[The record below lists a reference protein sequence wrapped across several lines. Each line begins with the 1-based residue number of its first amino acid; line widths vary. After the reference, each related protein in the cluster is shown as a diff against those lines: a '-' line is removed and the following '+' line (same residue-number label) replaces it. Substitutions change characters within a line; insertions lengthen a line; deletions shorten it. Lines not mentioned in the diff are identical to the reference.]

1 MHLVG
6 RRNLEIGEAG
16 QGTKMAFAA
25 ASANSTSDVIVNAH
39 WIDKAPND
47 VMHVYKRYVLCV

>member
-1 MHLVG
+1 MCIRWEV
-6 RRNLEIGEAG
+6 ATWKSVK
-16 QGTKMAFAA
+16 QGTKMTSDLAEA
-25 ASANSTSDVIVNAH
+25 ASAKSDVIVNAH

>member
-1 MHLVG
+1 MCIWWDGATWKSVK
-6 RRNLEIGEAG
+6 